1 MGVQAR
7 RFCPQGISPACIEG
21 FFYHSVKELLGG
33 WHREYLTTGKLMHS
47 VLHPVCMVYC
57 PPALG
62 G

>member
-47 VLHPVCMVYC
+47 VLHPVCMV
-57 PPALG
+57 
-62 G
+62 